1 MCFDF
6 PTMYIFVS
14 DLEEQIGPMMSLADF
29 EGDQIV
35 QLQWFYGFDVQD
47 QRMQMELED
56 LLIQKMEE
64 ERAFGLHLLL
74 KNRAAEQE
82 DFYALY
88 GGLFFLGILL
98 GTVFICAAVLIIYY
112 KQISEGYEDQTRFGI
127 MQKVGMTK
135 REIKKSINS
144 QVLTVFFLPLVAA
157 GVHLMFAFPIIYKML
172 MLFNLVNKTLLIGV
186 TAGSFIVFGLFY
198 GMVYH
203 ITSKAY
209 YGIVSGAKE

>member
-1 MCFDF
+1 
-6 PTMYIFVS
+6 
-14 DLEEQIGPMMSLADF
+14 
-29 EGDQIV
+29 
-35 QLQWFYGFDVQD
+35 
-47 QRMQMELED
+47 MELED

-186 TAGSFIVFGLFY
+186 TAGSLIVFGLFY